1 WNHFQHMFSYWD
13 VLESQG
19 VDWEAALREALT
31 RAALTDDHQDYL
43 TILRHLMAVLK
54 DGHITVYSP
63 FAPAVSLGEAMPRFH
78 WDVIEGEITI
88 TTLTPDYDG
97 PLQPGDVITEID
109 GRPAQTLLAETD
121 ALNAAVGQFGIFL
134 ALDELIT
141 GPLDS

>member
-1 WNHFQHMFSYWD
+1 TPPMGEGSPGTRATRLGVLALFWNHFQHMFSYWD

-78 WDVIEGEITI
+78 WDVIEGAIT
-88 TTLTPDYDG
+88 
-97 PLQPGDVITEID
+97 
-109 GRPAQTLLAETD
+109 
-121 ALNAAVGQFGIFL
+121 
-134 ALDELIT
+134 
-141 GPLDS
+141 